1 MHVTFNDEELE
12 DWFLTGAARKG
23 KYKKLAKDRKFTNA
37 MGRVI
42 QILMVAVRRVSFLHY
57 ERLRGNLT
65 GTSSVRI
72 LNGRVERLLFT
83 ENESGIEI
91 IILEIDTTHY
101 GKKYQHKAQDKQDP
115 RLSGECAERRAG

>member
-1 MHVTFNDEELE
+1 MHVTFNDKELE
-12 DWFLTGAARKG
+12 EWYLTGAARKG

-42 QILMVAVRRVSFLHY
+42 EILMVAPSMEAVRRVSFLHY

-72 LNGRVERLLFT
+72 LNRRVERLLFM
-83 ENESGIEI
+83 ENESGVEI

-101 GKKYQHKAQDKQDP
+101 GQK
-115 RLSGECAERRAG
+115 

>member
-12 DWFLTGAARKG
+12 EWFLTGAARKG

-37 MGRVI
+37 VGRVI
-42 QILMVAVRRVSFLHY
+42 EILMVAPSMKAVRSVSFLHY

-72 LNGRVERLLFT
+72 LNGRVERLFFT

-101 GKKYQHKAQDKQDP
+101 GQK
-115 RLSGECAERRAG
+115 